1 VAVLERLG
9 IADVVGGAPF
19 YGVRYYADGL
29 VAEGRF
35 PAASGVPAAGRGQRR
50 RHLDQVLFAAAAAT
64 SGVTARTGMRVDAP
78 LWERGRVAGLI
89 VAGQECRAPLL
100 VAADGARSH
109 LRRLLGLDGPA
120 PHGRRVGM
128 RMHFRLAV
136 GQIQPPWVEVFL
148 GHGYE
153 LYVTPLPDQ
162 EILVAGL
169 AEPTCLAGGAE
180 AGLRRWVA
188 EQPVLHARLAGAEQ
202 RSVLLGMSPLGL
214 RARAG
219 VTSSVVLLGDAAGSL
234 DPITGGGMAQAL
246 LSAEL
251 LARYVSRYWGAGDD
265 WLWEYDRA
273 RRALLWDERLLTQV
287 VLGLAAHPL
296 LARQTLRLLNT
307 MPTFFSYLLG
317 IAGGIRG
324 IGACGSAALCS
335 KPFRITRR
343 GRAGSTSEM

>member
-1 VAVLERLG
+1 MPAGVAVLERLG
-9 IADVVGGAPF
+9 LADAVGGAPF
-19 YGVRYYADGL
+19 YGVRYYATGL

-35 PAASGVPAAGRGQRR
+35 PAASGVATAGRGQRR

-64 SGVTARTGMRVDAP
+64 SGVTAHTEMRVDAP
-78 LWERGRVAGLI
+78 LWERGRVVGLI
-89 VAGQECRAPLL
+89 VAGQEYHAQLV
-100 VAADGARSH
+100 VAADGARSR
-109 LRRLLGLDGPA
+109 LRRQIGLDGRP
-120 PHGRRVGM
+120 PHRWRVGM
-128 RMHFRLAV
+128 RTHFRLAV
-136 GQIQPPWVEVFL
+136 GQVQPPWVEVFL

-169 AEPTCLAGGAE
+169 TERACLAGEAE
-180 AGLRRWVA
+180 TCLRRWVA
-188 EQPVLHARLAGAEQ
+188 EQPILHTRLAGAKQ

-287 VLGLAAHPL
+287 VLGLAAHPF
-296 LARQTLRLLNT
+296 LARPALRLLKAR
-307 MPTFFSYLLG
+307 PAFFSHLLG
-317 IAGGIRG
+317 IAGGIPG
-324 IGACGSAALCS
+324 IGACGSA
-335 KPFRITRR
+335 
-343 GRAGSTSEM
+343 